1 MRFTCQQD
9 LRAYVPACQR
19 AKNVSPSYFYI
30 PMSHKT
36 SQCFNFACQRVNW
49 CDNVPKDITMFQ
61 IFLLRNTKGGFYTL
75 LLYKKLLHY
84 TWYIIITT
92 HSISVCNIHKNCI
105 ILNFYNSCHIKENC
119 AENLFF
125 ETFLFFVG
133 NENIERPSFY
143 TLRVTRA
150 FSHFPML
157 KQQNEMKNMYE
168 YCSLPE
174 LRFGERRQ
182 L

>member
-1 MRFTCQQD
+1 M
-9 LRAYVPACQR
+9 
-19 AKNVSPSYFYI
+19 
-30 PMSHKT
+30 
-36 SQCFNFACQRVNW
+36 
-49 CDNVPKDITMFQ
+49 
-61 IFLLRNTKGGFYTL
+61 
-75 LLYKKLLHY
+75 
-84 TWYIIITT
+84 
-92 HSISVCNIHKNCI
+92 SVCNLHKNCI

-174 LRFGERRQ
+174 LSFGERRQ